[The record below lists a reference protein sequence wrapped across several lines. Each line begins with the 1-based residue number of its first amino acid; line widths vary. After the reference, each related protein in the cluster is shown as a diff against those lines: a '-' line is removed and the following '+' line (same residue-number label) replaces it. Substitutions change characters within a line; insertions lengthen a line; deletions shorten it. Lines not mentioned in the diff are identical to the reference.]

1 MPLDPRPV
9 CAREGDGMRG
19 PAPGGALVS
28 PVEVT
33 AATVQRGDIIELGG
47 QVCRVS
53 DLFQLPQ
60 GAKQLVFESGELLAI
75 HARTRLIALRLLRR
89 R

>member
-1 MPLDPRPV
+1 
-9 CAREGDGMRG
+9 MRDR
-19 PAPGGALVS
+19 ALGGALVS

-33 AATVQRGDIIELGG
+33 AATAQRGDIIQLGG
-47 QVCRVS
+47 QACRVR
-53 DLFQLPQ
+53 DLFQLPR

-75 HARTRLIALRLLRR
+75 HTRTRLIALRLLRR

>member
-1 MPLDPRPV
+1 
-9 CAREGDGMRG
+9 MRG
-19 PAPGGALVS
+19 RAPGCALVS

-33 AATVQRGDIIELGG
+33 AATVQRGDIIQLGG
-47 QVCRVS
+47 QACRVR

-60 GAKQLVFESGELLAI
+60 GSKQLVFESGELLVI
-75 HARTRLIALRLLRR
+75 HTRTRLVALRVLRR

>member
-1 MPLDPRPV
+1 
-9 CAREGDGMRG
+9 MRV

-28 PVEVT
+28 SVEVT

-47 QVCRVS
+47 QSCRVS

-75 HARTRLIALRLLRR
+75 HARTRLIVLRLLRR

>member
-1 MPLDPRPV
+1 MRPQ
-9 CAREGDGMRG
+9 G
-19 PAPGGALVS
+19 PAGALVS
-28 PVEVT
+28 HIEVT
-33 AATVQRGDIIELGG
+33 AATVQRGDIIQLGG
-47 QVCRVS
+47 QACRVR

-75 HARTRLIALRLLRR
+75 HTRTRLVAVRLLRR

>member
-1 MPLDPRPV
+1 M
-9 CAREGDGMRG
+9 
-19 PAPGGALVS
+19 VS

-33 AATVQRGDIIELGG
+33 AATVQRGDISQLGG
-47 QVCRVS
+47 QACRVG
-53 DLFQLPQ
+53 DLFQLPR

-75 HARTRLIALRLLRR
+75 HTRTRLIALRLLRR

>member
-1 MPLDPRPV
+1 
-9 CAREGDGMRG
+9 MRDR
-19 PAPGGALVS
+19 APGGVLVS
-28 PVEVT
+28 RIEVT
-33 AATVQRGDIIELGG
+33 AATVQRGDIIQLGG
-47 QVCRVS
+47 QACRVS

-75 HARTRLIALRLLRR
+75 HMRTRLVAVRLLRR

>member
-1 MPLDPRPV
+1 MPQVPV
-9 CAREGDGMRG
+9 GV
-19 PAPGGALVS
+19 LVS
-28 PVEVT
+28 HIEVT
-33 AATVQRGDIIELGG
+33 AATVQRGDIIQLGG
-47 QVCRVS
+47 QECRVR

-75 HARTRLIALRLLRR
+75 HARTRLVAVRLLRR

>member
-1 MPLDPRPV
+1 MRPQV
-9 CAREGDGMRG
+9 
-19 PAPGGALVS
+19 PGGALVS
-28 PVEVT
+28 HIEVT
-33 AATVQRGDIIELGG
+33 AATVQRGDIIQLGG
-47 QVCRVS
+47 QAGRVR

-75 HARTRLIALRLLRR
+75 HARTRLVAVRLLRR